1 MGDIVAVDEAASRV
15 TIRHDDIPGL
25 MGAMTMAFVVR
36 SPQMLAEAR
45 AGTRVRFGLVQ
56 NGNELVV
63 TRIVPLAMAEGR
75 PGFHDHTPH
84 HGGVVAMVGML
95 HLEAVVA
102 RDGRLRVYLTD
113 VWRRPLPLDG
123 VTGTVTVSLPDERR
137 PLPLAVRDDAL
148 EADAP
153 PLTVAELPAHVQLT
167 RAGQPIEMHF
177 VIPVDPGAAG
187 AAEVPLDGC
196 LPPAARPGS
205 ASRLPHCVLT
215 FHQPVTTMAVEP
227 DASTVLI
234 AVVDGGVTA
243 WRMPAGEFIRGFAP
257 PPPIAVPGGGE
268 PHPDAANAVVV
279 SPDGRE
285 AAVAL
290 ENRLLVHATD
300 SGRVLRELPAFRGV
314 VRALAWSP
322 DGKTILATVFYDAT
336 AHLLLAADGREIR
349 SLPVEREGAG
359 VAFTVD
365 GRVAAVGS
373 ELGQIALFDLAGTGS
388 PRLLVDSRRAIEA
401 LDFADDRLLSV
412 GGDGVLR
419 AWDVATGA
427 VRMRAPAAGA
437 LFRLA
442 VAPGSRLVASA
453 GLDHA
458 IRIYDLD
465 GGALVETLTW
475 HEAAV
480 WGLVWLGPW
489 LVSGDAAGRVALW
502 DLADRLA
509 RP

>member
-1 MGDIVAVDEAASRV
+1 MGDVVAVDEAARRV
-15 TIRHDDIPGL
+15 TISHDDIPGL
-25 MGAMTMAFVVR
+25 MGAMTMAFAVR
-36 SPQMLAEAR
+36 SPEVLAEAR
-45 AGTRVRFGLVQ
+45 PGRRVRFGLVQ
-56 NGNELVV
+56 DGNDLVV
-63 TRIVPLAMAEGR
+63 TRIVPVGAAEGR
-75 PGFHDHTPH
+75 PGIHDHTPH

-95 HLEAVVA
+95 HLEAVAA

-113 VWRRPLPLDG
+113 VWRRPLPLAG
-123 VTGTVTVSLPDERR
+123 VTGTVTLSLADGQR
-137 PLPLAVRDDAL
+137 PFPLAVRDDAL

-153 PLTVAELPAHVQLT
+153 PLTGPEVAAHVQLA
-167 RAGQPIEMHF
+167 REGQPVEMHF
-177 VIPVDPGAAG
+177 VLPVEPNVAG

-196 LPPAARPGS
+196 MPPAARAGS
-205 ASRLPHCVLT
+205 AERRPHCVLT

-227 DASTVLI
+227 DGSTVLI

-243 WRMPAGEFIRGFAP
+243 WRMPSAEFIRGFAP
-257 PPPIAVPGGGE
+257 PPPIAVPGGGA

-285 AAVAL
+285 VAVAL

-300 SGRVLRELPAFRGV
+300 SGRVLRELPPFRGV

-322 DGKTILATVFYDAT
+322 DGKTILATVFYDAA
-336 AHLLLAADGREIR
+336 AHLLVAGDGHELRT
-349 SLPVEREGAG
+349 LPVEREGAG
-359 VAFTVD
+359 VAFVGD

-373 ELGQIALFDLAGTGS
+373 ELGQIALFDLAGAG
-388 PRLLVDSRRAIEA
+388 PPHLLADSQRAIEV
-401 LDFADDRLLSV
+401 LDFAGDRLLSA

-427 VRMRAPAAGA
+427 VRMRAPAAGT

-442 VAPGSRLVASA
+442 VAPNNHLVATA
-453 GLDHA
+453 GLDRA
-458 IRIYDLD
+458 IRLCDLD
-465 GGALVETLTW
+465 TGAVVETLTW

-480 WGLVWLGPW
+480 WGLVWVGPW

-502 DLADRLA
+502 DMADRLA

>member
-45 AGTRVRFGLVQ
+45 PGTRVRFGLVQ
-56 NGNELVV
+56 DGNELAV

-95 HLEAVVA
+95 HLEAVAA

-113 VWRRPLPLDG
+113 VWRRPLPLAG
-123 VTGTVTVSLPDERR
+123 VTGTVTLSLADGRR
-137 PLPLAVRDDAL
+137 PFPLAVRDDAL
-148 EADAP
+148 EADVPSLAGP
-153 PLTVAELPAHVQLT
+153 DLAAHVQLM
-167 RAGQPIEMHF
+167 REGQPIEMHF
-177 VIPVDPGAAG
+177 VLPVDPNAAG

-196 LPPAARPGS
+196 LPPAARGS
-205 ASRLPHCVLT
+205 AERLPHCVLT

-227 DASTVLI
+227 DGSTVLI
-234 AVVDGGVTA
+234 AVVGGGVTA

-257 PPPIAVPGGGE
+257 PPPLAVPGGGE
-268 PHPDAANAVVV
+268 PHLDAANAVVV

-322 DGKTILATVFYDAT
+322 DGKTILATVFYDAA
-336 AHLLLAADGREIR
+336 AHLLLAVDGLALQGALQLLVGHLLGLGVDRDLNGRALLRLVGKRVNE
-349 SLPVEREGAG
+349 VAERELRPGAG
-359 VAFTVD
+359 QQVVLRTLDAGGVVGGLCLREDGVVAGDRRVRRS
-365 GRVAAVGS
+365 GRVD
-373 ELGQIALFDLAGTGS
+373 AL
-388 PRLLVDSRRAIEA
+388 PLVQ
-401 LDFADDRLLSV
+401 
-412 GGDGVLR
+412 
-419 AWDVATGA
+419 
-427 VRMRAPAAGA
+427 
-437 LFRLA
+437 
-442 VAPGSRLVASA
+442 
-453 GLDHA
+453 
-458 IRIYDLD
+458 
-465 GGALVETLTW
+465 
-475 HEAAV
+475 
-480 WGLVWLGPW
+480 
-489 LVSGDAAGRVALW
+489 AGR
-502 DLADRLA
+502 RL
-509 RP
+509 